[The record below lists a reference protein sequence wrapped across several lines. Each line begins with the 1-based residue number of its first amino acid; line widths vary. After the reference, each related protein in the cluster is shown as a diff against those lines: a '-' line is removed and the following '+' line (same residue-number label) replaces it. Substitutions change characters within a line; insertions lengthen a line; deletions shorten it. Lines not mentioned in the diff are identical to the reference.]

1 MLPVIDGFLIYQT
14 SCCRASVNNAFI
26 KKLRSW
32 LTTDWR
38 ALDDRVC
45 GVMKNEVKVINS
57 HTQTYSLCDKSS
69 EYLKI

>member
-38 ALDDRVC
+38 ALEDELSRV
-45 GVMKNEVKVINS
+45 MENEVKAINP
-57 HTQTYSLCDKSS
+57 HTQPSSLCDK
-69 EYLKI
+69 

>member
-1 MLPVIDGFLIYQT
+1 MLPVIEGILIYQT

-38 ALDDRVC
+38 ALEDELSRV
-45 GVMKNEVKVINS
+45 MENEVKSIKP
-57 HTQTYSLCDKSS
+57 HTQPSSLCDK
-69 EYLKI
+69 